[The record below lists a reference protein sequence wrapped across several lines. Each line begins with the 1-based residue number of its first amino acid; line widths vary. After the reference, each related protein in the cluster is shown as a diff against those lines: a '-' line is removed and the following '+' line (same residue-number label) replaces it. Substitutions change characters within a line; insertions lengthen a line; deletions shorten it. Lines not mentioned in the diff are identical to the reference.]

1 MSEFNPT
8 DFGITRRRPLADD
21 PMPDE
26 APTRAE
32 VTGDDLPRRE
42 REGLPSSYR
51 MRADS
56 HYVDLLTKH
65 PSNGERAP
73 QSEDRPR
80 PHRRASDPPVGDA
93 PRDAA
98 DPRGERLLAEL
109 SEELATIASAAA
121 LLSTEPSP
129 MARRVSLDLIRAQ
142 TWRASWM
149 LRAHGLLHG
158 AHRRRLQSHE
168 LGALLAR
175 VRDGFAAECRLVGS
189 SIDVRV
195 PAWTAAV
202 TADEDALIAGL
213 SGAVIWTLASAG
225 AADGA
230 AITMSADV
238 TDGWLDVIDVSQE
251 PAGSAGPMS
260 RRACGA
266 APSGAEDW
274 SAGLGASVAKA
285 AARIHGADAAFLAGD
300 GGRSTVR
307 FTFRR
312 SG

>member
-1 MSEFNPT
+1 VSEFNPT
-8 DFGITRRRPLADD
+8 DIGFTRRPLSD
-21 PMPDE
+21 PPPDE
-26 APTRAE
+26 AAE
-32 VTGDDLPRRE
+32 RVAGDELPRRE

-65 PSNGERAP
+65 PSGGERPAP
-73 QSEDRPR
+73 AAARPT
-80 PHRRASDPPVGDA
+80 PHRRASDVPGDDS
-93 PRDAA
+93 PRDVQ
-98 DPRGERLLAEL
+98 DPRGERLLGEL
-109 SEELATIASAAA
+109 SEELATITSAAA
-121 LLSTEPSP
+121 LLSTDPSP

-158 AHRRRLQSHE
+158 SHRPRMQSHE
-168 LGALLAR
+168 VGALLAR
-175 VRDGFAAECRLVGS
+175 VRDGFAAECRLAGTS
-189 SIDVRV
+189 LELRV

-202 TADEDALIAGL
+202 TVDEDALLAGL
-213 SGAVIWTLASAG
+213 SGAVIWTLGGAG

-230 AITMSADV
+230 AITMSADA

-251 PAGSAGPMS
+251 PAGGTAPAP
-260 RRACGA
+260 RRAYGGP
-266 APSGAEDW
+266 APAGEDW
-274 SAGLGASVAKA
+274 MSALGASVAKA

-312 SG
+312 AG

>member
-1 MSEFNPT
+1 VSEFNPA
-8 DFGITRRRPLADD
+8 DLGFSRRPASDPLADE
-21 PMPDE
+21 P
-26 APTRAE
+26 AE
-32 VTGDDLPRRE
+32 NVAADQLPRRE

-65 PSNGERAP
+65 PSGAERPATAD
-73 QSEDRPR
+73 DRSK
-80 PHRRASDPPVGDA
+80 PHRRASDLPAGEA
-93 PRDAA
+93 PRDPQ

-109 SEELATIASAAA
+109 SEELATIASAAD

-142 TWRASWM
+142 TWRAAWM

-158 AHRRRLQSHE
+158 AWRPRLQAHE
-168 LGALLAR
+168 LGTLLTR
-175 VRDGFAAECRLVGS
+175 VRDGFAAECRLAGT
-189 SIDVRV
+189 SIEVRV

-202 TADEDALIAGL
+202 TADDEALIAGI
-213 SGAVIWTLASAG
+213 SGAVIWALGSAG
-225 AADGA
+225 PADGA
-230 AITMSADV
+230 AITVSAEA

-251 PAGSAGPMS
+251 PA
-260 RRACGA
+260 RGA
-266 APSGAEDW
+266 ASTRRTHGGPASGGEDW
-274 SAGLGASVAKA
+274 AVGLGASVAKA
-285 AARIHGADAAFLAGD
+285 AARLHRADAAFLAGD

-312 SG
+312 AG